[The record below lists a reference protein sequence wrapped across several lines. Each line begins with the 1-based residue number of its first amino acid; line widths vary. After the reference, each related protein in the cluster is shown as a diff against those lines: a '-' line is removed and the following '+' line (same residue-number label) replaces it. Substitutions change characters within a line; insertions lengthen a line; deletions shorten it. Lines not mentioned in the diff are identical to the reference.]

1 MAWPA
6 FIIVVVV
13 AVFFLRSLSQNNQL
27 DCELFYPTEIC
38 WFSLLGWRW
47 VGWRFGLEL
56 TVSGILGS
64 WGKQFVLLAW
74 LYYNFSKF
82 VFFCFYLYCLL
93 ASKLC
98 YRLCSSLSPVFPA
111 ATLVLPV
118 VAAVQWTICR
128 ITAAAVLPRLHS
140 PTANRQS
147 AWLIVFGR
155 KLKVLE

>member
-82 VFFCFYLYCLL
+82 ASIYIVFWPPNCVIDYVLVCLL
-93 ASKLC
+93 FSQQPL
-98 YRLCSSLSPVFPA
+98 LCSPW
-111 ATLVLPV
+111 LPLCSGQS
-118 VAAVQWTICR
+118 AGL
-128 ITAAAVLPRLHS
+128 LPRRCCRAC
-140 PTANRQS
+140 TAQQQTGSRHG
-147 AWLIVFGR
+147 L
-155 KLKVLE
+155 